1 MFWIGLRQESRP
13 ATIRSAACF
22 GSVCAFRFGAVCVF
36 IRLGFFGEA
45 HLREPTRMSMIGE
58 LHLTLPAMLGHC
70 DVCSCILK
78 NLSAA
83 EAERGLGGAYHAGR
97 KAVGECEEWRPMW
110 NFVDVKQRLQLS
122 EKLCSLEQWLEL
134 DCEDI
139 VVFNDLRIRVL
150 SEFESLVSLL
160 INDLL
165 AKGIIAMRF
174 SVASA
179 RAGKRPTLLGC
190 HELEILFFNEWT
202 EHLDEWKFRDTRL
215 EYCPYTCMMFPP
227 GPRRRSRVSVY
238 IKSLLKVMGFF
249 QTKESTF
256 RCLRV

>member
-1 MFWIGLRQESRP
+1 
-13 ATIRSAACF
+13 
-22 GSVCAFRFGAVCVF
+22 
-36 IRLGFFGEA
+36 
-45 HLREPTRMSMIGE
+45 MSMIGE
-58 LHLTLPAMLGHC
+58 LYLTLPAMLGHC

-110 NFVDVKQRLQLS
+110 NCVDVKQRLQRSVQLCPS
-122 EKLCSLEQWLEL
+122 EPWLEMEH
-134 DCEDI
+134 EDI
-139 VVFNDLRIRVL
+139 QEFNSLRESVV
-150 SEFESLVSLL
+150 SELESLVSLL

-215 EYCPYTCMMFPP
+215 EYCPGLCMMVPP
-227 GPRRRSRVSVY
+227 GPRRSSRVSVY
-238 IKSLLKVMGFF
+238 IKKLLKVMGFF
-249 QTKESTF
+249 QTQESTF
-256 RCLRV
+256 FCFRS